1 MTEGSVWRLIQR
13 KPDSVSRNPP
23 SKEQEEYCDK
33 SSGQH
38 VQRPGDEGGPGAS
51 GKLQSL
57 AQMEVGVY
65 MLWGSSEQLVEGRL
79 LKRDETRDGSRSQN

>member
-1 MTEGSVWRLIQR
+1 MTSQAGSTC
-13 KPDSVSRNPP
+13 KD
-23 SKEQEEYCDK
+23 
-33 SSGQH
+33 
-38 VQRPGDEGGPGAS
+38 PGTRGGPGAS